1 MLSLPPSVRIFV
13 ALEPLDMRSSFDG
26 LANAT
31 RHVLDQDPLSGH
43 LFVFFNRTRTM
54 VKALYWDRSG
64 YCLMA
69 KRLERGRF
77 VLPKTDGSGRVEM
90 EAVELALIL
99 EGIDLAGA
107 KRRRRWQPKHQAE
120 AAALLS

>member
-1 MLSLPPSVRIFV
+1 MSLPPSVRIFV
-13 ALEPLDMRSSFDG
+13 ALESLDMRKSFDG

-31 RHVLDQDPLSGH
+31 RHVLNQDPLSGH
-43 LFVFFNRTRTM
+43 LFVFFNRARTM
-54 VKALYWDRSG
+54 VKALYWDRNG
-64 YCLMA
+64 YSLIA

-77 VLPKTDGSGRVEM
+77 KLPKADGSGRVEM

-107 KRRRRWQPKHQAE
+107 KRRRRWQPGNQSK